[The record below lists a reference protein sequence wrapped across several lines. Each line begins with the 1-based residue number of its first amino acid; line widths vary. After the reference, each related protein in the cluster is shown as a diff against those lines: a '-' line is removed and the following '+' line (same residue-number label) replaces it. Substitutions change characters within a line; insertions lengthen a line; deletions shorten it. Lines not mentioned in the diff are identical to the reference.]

1 MKTYIKPIAEVK
13 EFGLSAAIADLGSYL
28 ESPEAK
34 NLGLGG
40 ITAGAI
46 ASYTTTSAQ
55 Q

>member
-40 ITAGAI
+40 IGGAI
-46 ASYTTTSAQ
+46 AGYTQAS
-55 Q
+55 

>member
-40 ITAGAI
+40 IGGAI
-46 ASYTTTSAQ
+46 ASYTQAS
-55 Q
+55 